1 MIILMPY
8 LAGKGQNNFTKN
20 YEVARPELI
29 YRKKTI
35 I

>member
-1 MIILMPY
+1 MITLVSS
-8 LAGKGQNNFTKN
+8 LAGKVLNNFTKN

>member
-1 MIILMPY
+1 MLFPV
-8 LAGKGQNNFTKN
+8 GKDRNNFTKN